1 MIIIET
7 RMFTRQINELLDD
20 DAYRELQNALAKNPT
35 AGAVIPGTGGLRKLR
50 WRVPGRGKSGGIRV
64 IYYRITKGR
73 LYMLLAYSKTEQGDL
88 TPDQCRALKQL
99 IESEMKTDK

>member
-7 RMFTRQINELLDD
+7 RMFTRQITELLDD

-64 IYYRITKGR
+64 IYYRLTQDR
-73 LYMLLAYSKTEQGDL
+73 LYLLLAYSKTDQEDL
-88 TPDQCRALKQL
+88 TPEQCRVLKQL
-99 IESEMKTDK
+99 IESETDDDK